1 MPVVDRQPI
10 LELVGITKRF
20 PGVTACDDVDLSV
33 LPSQVHAIVGE
44 NGAGKSTLMS
54 ILYGLYAPDEGHVL
68 IRGVEVS
75 FKSPLDAM
83 GAGLGMVFQAFK
95 QFPTL
100 TVAENVIYRDE
111 PTRWRMMLDL
121 PKANG
126 RVADLGDQYGLAVDP
141 RMRIEDLSVGERQRV
156 EILKALYR
164 DAQILILDEPT
175 GVLTPQETDA
185 LFDVLRR
192 LRSDGRTIIL
202 VTHKLR
208 EVMELSDC
216 VTVLRRGR
224 VVAERETY
232 ETNPTELS
240 TFMTGRVVDLTARV
254 PEREPGSVVLSVE
267 DLSVVSDDGLDVV
280 SNVSLDVREGEIVG
294 IAAIAGNGQEDL
306 MSSIA
311 GLSAY
316 AAGSISVSG
325 IPIDETSVEERRRRF
340 IAYIPEDRHG
350 VGSASNGSISDNLLM
365 GYQQEERIQHRGLLR
380 RGAVEEHASQLIS
393 RYDIVVSDPT
403 DAVAALSGG
412 NLQKVIV
419 AREMGH
425 EMPIL
430 LAAQPTRGVDVGAI
444 EYVHGQML
452 AYRDRGGAVLL
463 VSAEL
468 GELMALSSRILVMY
482 EGQIVAELDPD
493 ETTESEIGLFM
504 AGVLGIGDQE
514 NGDE

>member
-1 MPVVDRQPI
+1 MVDHKPI
-10 LELVGITKRF
+10 LELVGITKQF
-20 PGVTACDDVDLSV
+20 PGVTACDRVDLAV
-33 LPSQVHAIVGE
+33 LPAQVHAIVGE

-54 ILYGLYAPDEGHVL
+54 ILYGLYAPEEGHILV
-68 IRGVEVS
+68 RGAEIS
-75 FKSPLDAM
+75 FKSPLEAM
-83 GAGLGMVFQAFK
+83 DAGLGMVFQDFK

-100 TVAENVIYRDE
+100 TVAENIIYRDE
-111 PTRWRMMLDL
+111 PMLGRMMLDL
-121 PKANG
+121 PKANR

-141 RMRIEDLSVGERQRV
+141 RARIEDLSVGERQRV

-208 EVMELSDC
+208 EVMELSDR
-216 VTVLRRGR
+216 VTVLRGGQ
-224 VVAERETY
+224 VAAERETS

-254 PEREPGSVVLSVE
+254 PEREPGSVVLTVD
-267 DLSVVSDDGLDVV
+267 DLTVVSEEGLEVV
-280 SNVSLDVREGEIVG
+280 SGVSLHVGEGEIVG

-311 GLSAY
+311 GLSSC
-316 AAGSISVSG
+316 AAGSVSVG
-325 IPIDETSVEERRRRF
+325 GTPIDKTSVEERRRRF
-340 IAYIPEDRHG
+340 AAYIPEDRHG
-350 VGSASNGSISDNLLM
+350 LGSASQGSIAENLLM
-365 GYQQEERIQHRGLLR
+365 GYQREGRIQRRHFLR
-380 RGAVEEHASQLIS
+380 RGAVDAHASQLIG
-393 RYDIVVSDPT
+393 RYDIAAPEPR
-403 DAVAALSGG
+403 DAVAVLSGG

-430 LAAQPTRGVDVGAI
+430 LAEQPTRGVDVGAI
-444 EYVHGQML
+444 EYIHGQIL
-452 AYRDRGGAVLL
+452 EYRDRGGAVLL

-482 EGQIVAELDPD
+482 EGRIVAELDPV

-504 AGVLGIGDQE
+504 AGVFGTGDQE
-514 NGDE
+514 HADD